1 MFKPLVAATC
11 ALALGAGATVVFA
24 QDPSTPP
31 TVTVGVGKSQVTLQ
45 GADGVKG
52 GPTRF
57 VFTNSDKVKETFGG
71 IFALKSGTTVED
83 FKRETARGLNHVW
96 GMGSVEAS
104 ATLEGA
110 SDQRVVTADLQP
122 GGSYIAFQAQ
132 SEDPKKWVVTPF
144 SVAGESNGAKRT
156 APAATVSLDDFRF
169 TGAKTLPRKG
179 VVRFQNVGAAPH
191 FAVAFPLKKGASVA
205 RAGRAI
211 RANNEKAFGKFIG
224 GAPSEP
230 QGLITPGAVNDTEV
244 SFAKAGRYLLVCFFS
259 TSRKTTQH
267 NQIGMYRA
275 VTVK

>member
-132 SEDPKKWVVTPF
+132 SEDPKKWVLGLIFPLIARAV
-144 SVAGESNGAKRT
+144 
-156 APAATVSLDDFRF
+156 
-169 TGAKTLPRKG
+169 G
-179 VVRFQNVGAAPH
+179 VLASIVGI
-191 FAVAFPLKKGASVA
+191 FAVRAREGETNALKPINQELNRLWG
-205 RAGRAI
+205 
-211 RANNEKAFGKFIG
+211 
-224 GAPSEP
+224 PHDH
-230 QGLITPGAVNDTEV
+230 TPGEEV
-244 SFAKAGRYLLVCFFS
+244 VQRYLRQRYDELL
-259 TSRKTTQH
+259 KLEQPH
-267 NQIGMYRA
+267 A
-275 VTVK
+275 